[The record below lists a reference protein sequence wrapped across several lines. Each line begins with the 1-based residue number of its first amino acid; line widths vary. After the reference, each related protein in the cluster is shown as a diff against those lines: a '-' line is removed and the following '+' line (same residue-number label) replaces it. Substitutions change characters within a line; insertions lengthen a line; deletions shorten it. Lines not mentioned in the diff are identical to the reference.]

1 MKRSKLNNK
10 NFINIIFINISCLTA
25 LSMVHPVTPK
35 LINTVRLPTFYFGL
49 LYGCLNISTFIA
61 SPTFG
66 VICGLIGRKIPMMIG
81 LLGYALGQI
90 IFGFFPNEISVL
102 VARIISGTFISA
114 YQVASI
120 AYLSSI
126 TPPHKKLKRFA
137 FLNASGS
144 LGITIG
150 SILGGYLGRNDYRI
164 TFLVQIILLIAC
176 ILFIKIFFE
185 DSSQRDKINKFSF
198 KIFSIK
204 DLNKVTKSNKFAILI
219 LISTMITFLGIQ
231 SYTSTISYYVEKI
244 LHLPTTINGLI
255 LGSTGFFTIIT
266 NLLIIPIAIKK
277 LSSKILYLITTFTAG
292 LSILISMNSKNP
304 ISSTVFL
311 LIFII
316 VQTLITPIMQSMVI
330 EKSQN
335 NQMELLGLQNGF
347 KAIGSFFGAILS
359 GLIFDIWFKLP
370 FIICG
375 TSLIICFFA
384 ILISEKNKSYNEQL

>member
-1 MKRSKLNNK
+1 MEQNKIDNK
-10 NFINIIFINISCLTA
+10 NFAKIIFVNVACLTA

-35 LINTVRLPTFYFGL
+35 LLDTVGLPTFYFGL

-66 VICGLIGRKIPMMIG
+66 IVCGLIGRKLPMIIG
-81 LLGYALGQI
+81 LLGYAFGQI
-90 IFGFFPNEISVL
+90 IFGFFPNTISVL

-126 TPPHKKLKRFA
+126 TPPSKKLKRFA

-144 LGITIG
+144 LGVTIG
-150 SILGGYLGRNDYRI
+150 SLLGGYLGRNDYRI
-164 TFLVQIILLIAC
+164 TFLVQIILLFVC
-176 ILFIKIFFE
+176 IVLIKIFFE
-185 DSSQRDKINKFSF
+185 DSSQRDKVNKFSF
-198 KIFSIK
+198 KIFSFK
-204 DLNKVTKSNKFAILI
+204 DFNKVTKSNKFAILI
-219 LISTMITFLGIQ
+219 LVSTIITFLGIQ

-266 NLLIIPIAIKK
+266 NLLIIPVAIKK
-277 LSSKILYLITTFTAG
+277 LSSRVLYLISTLTAG
-292 LSILISMNSKNP
+292 LSILIAMNSKNP
-304 ISSTVFL
+304 IFSVIFL

-330 EKSQN
+330 EKSKN
-335 NQMELLGLQNGF
+335 NQIEILGLQNGF

-375 TSLIICFFA
+375 TSLIVCFII
-384 ILISEKNKSYNEQL
+384 ILISEKNKSYNKQL